1 MIKEV
6 HQLAVRQEKM
16 SLRKAFRLV
25 IVMIIGLMTLVG
37 CKKDEPE
44 TISVTEIKLS
54 EATLNLIEEGEKA
67 LTATVLP
74 ENATDK
80 AIAWKSSNTEVAT
93 VENGKVK
100 ALKAGKAT
108 ITAQSAN
115 GKTAK
120 CEVIVTPKTI
130 EVSEISLNKVTLT
143 LIEGDSET
151 LTANILPADATNK
164 TLTWTSS
171 NTEVATVENGKVMA
185 IKAGTA
191 TITAQSANGKTAKCE
206 LTINPRT
213 ISVTGIAL
221 NKSEITLTKG
231 NAEDLVATVTPDNAT
246 NKNVIWSSD
255 KTNVATVTN
264 GKITAVSAGTAV
276 ITARSEDGNHTA
288 TCSVTVN
295 ENESGSKY
303 KFSANVSILADGQ
316 SVTEKVMN
324 VGQTVSVSLTNV
336 SAENANKIR
345 WIIEPDE
352 GTVSVKKDAAN
363 PLTITIE
370 ALQSGEVDVM
380 AVDETYDENSEEETD
395 SERSF
400 IIIIE

>member
-16 SLRKAFRLV
+16 ILRKAFRLV
-25 IVMIIGLMTLVG
+25 VVMIIGLMMLVG

-54 EATLNLIEEGEKA
+54 EATLNLIEEDEKA
-67 LTATVLP
+67 LVATVLP

-80 AIAWKSSNTEVAT
+80 AITWKSSNTEVAA

-100 ALKAGKAT
+100 ALKAGKAI

-115 GKTAK
+115 GKTAQ

-130 EVSEISLNKVTLT
+130 EVSEISLNKITLT
-143 LIEGDSET
+143 LTEGDSET

-164 TLTWTSS
+164 ALTWTSS

-185 IKAGTA
+185 VKAGTA

-213 ISVTGIAL
+213 ISVTGIVL
-221 NKSEITLTKG
+221 NKSAITLTKG
-231 NAEDLVATVTPDNAT
+231 NTEDLIATLNPDNAT
-246 NKNVIWSSD
+246 NKNVTWSSD
-255 KTNVATVTN
+255 KPNVATVTN
-264 GKITAVSAGTAV
+264 GKITAVGTGTAV

-288 TCSVTVN
+288 TCNVTVN
-295 ENESGSKY
+295 ENENQSGSKF
-303 KFSANVSILADGQ
+303 KFSADVSI
-316 SVTEKVMN
+316 SVNGESVSEKVMN
-324 VGQTVSVSLTNV
+324 IGQTLNVSLMGV
-336 SAENANKIR
+336 SAENASKVR
-345 WIIEPDE
+345 WIIDPDDI
-352 GTVSVKKDAAN
+352 VSVKKDMAN
-363 PLTITIE
+363 PLQVTIK
-370 ALQSGEVDVM
+370 ALESGEVEVL
-380 AVDETYDENSEEETD
+380 AVDETYDENSYSAD

-400 IIIIE
+400 IIIVE

>member
-25 IVMIIGLMTLVG
+25 VVMIIGLMTLVG

-67 LTATVLP
+67 LVATVLP

-80 AIAWKSSNTEVAT
+80 TITWKSSNTEVAA

-100 ALKAGKAT
+100 ALKAGKAI

-115 GKTAK
+115 GKTAQ

-130 EVSEISLNKVTLT
+130 EVSEISLNKITLT
-143 LIEGDSET
+143 LTEGDSET

-164 TLTWTSS
+164 ALTWTSS

-185 IKAGTA
+185 VKAGTA
-191 TITAQSANGKTAKCE
+191 TITAQSANGKIAKCE

-213 ISVTGIAL
+213 ISVTGIVL

-231 NAEDLVATVTPDNAT
+231 NTEDLIATLNPDNAT
-246 NKNVIWSSD
+246 NKNVTWSSD
-255 KTNVATVTN
+255 KPNVATVTN
-264 GKITAVSAGTAV
+264 GKITAVGAGTAV

-295 ENESGSKY
+295 ESSSKFI
-303 KFSANVSILADGQ
+303 FSDAVSILANGE
-316 SVTEKVMN
+316 SVGETSMG
-324 VGQTVSVSLTNV
+324 VGETLSVSLIGV
-336 SAENANKIR
+336 STENASKVR
-345 WIIEPDE
+345 WILYSDE
-352 GTVSVKKDAAN
+352 EGVVSMEKDATN
-363 PLTITIE
+363 PLVITIK
-370 ALQSGEVDVM
+370 ALKEGEVAVS
-380 AVDETYDENSEEETD
+380 AVDEAYNENSTD
-395 SERSF
+395 ITENERTIS
-400 IIIIE
+400 IIIE